1 MSNQSIE
8 SNAAVEF
15 VWSPDLMITRLG
27 GDEELARQLVTLF
40 IEECPRM
47 MAQVRES
54 VAEGTPD
61 LVRRAAHAF
70 KGSVSNFTAEGPT
83 VTAFA
88 LENIGREARLDDASV
103 LLAQLEREVEI
114 LMMQLRAFDA
124 TAPSEASASQADC

>member
-1 MSNQSIE
+1 MSNQPIE

-15 VWSPDLMITRLG
+15 VWSPDLMISRLG

-54 VAEGTPD
+54 VTQGDPD

-88 LENIGREARLDDASV
+88 LESIGRDARLDE
-103 LLAQLEREVEI
+103 AQSTLITLEREVEV
-114 LMMQLRAFDA
+114 LMTQLRAYDA
-124 TAPSEASASQADC
+124 TSASASQADH